1 MVNVMYITSDNIR
14 AALGL
19 SEVELSDVEITNLLI
34 EDQLTV
40 DLSDVYPDHVALK
53 AAIDGG
59 SPTPDETRLFTV
71 LKLWMTYQGAVYLL
85 PELQLIA
92 AQKITDSSTEMQR
105 FVPNN
110 IQDTKDQII
119 GQRDKYQAILQTA
132 AGIETAANTA
142 YPLMGVSSP
151 TYDPVAGA

>member
-19 SEVELSDVEITNLLI
+19 SEVELEDTQITNLLVA
-34 EDQLTV
+34 DQLKI
-40 DLSDVYPDHVALK
+40 DLPDVYPDYEALK
-53 AAIDGG
+53 TAVDGP
-59 SPTPDETRLFTV
+59 SPTPEQVRLYAV

-85 PELQLIA
+85 PELQTLA

-105 FVPNN
+105 FIPNN
-110 IQDTKDQII
+110 LQETRDQIT

-132 AGIETAANTA
+132 AGITTVAETAFAI
-142 YPLMGVSSP
+142 MGVSNP